1 MKGPP
6 SASFASPDLLIAPAN
21 SLSNPTISVD
31 CVSPSLLLLLT
42 SPLVLATKSFNAFKN
57 GTILANTLAP
67 NAFENIGH
75 ISMNNGADNVCMSF
89 LASRGSNTPSL
100 ALPVIDFTNIEANT
114 MASTVDDTS

>member
-21 SLSNPTISVD
+21 SLSNPVD

-42 SPLVLATKSFNAFKN
+42 SPLVLATKSFNALRN

-67 NAFENIGH
+67 NAFEKIGH

-89 LASRGSNTPSL
+89 RASRGSNTPSL
-100 ALPVIDFTNIEANT
+100 ALPVIDFTNIEADT
-114 MASTVDDTS
+114 MASAVDDKS